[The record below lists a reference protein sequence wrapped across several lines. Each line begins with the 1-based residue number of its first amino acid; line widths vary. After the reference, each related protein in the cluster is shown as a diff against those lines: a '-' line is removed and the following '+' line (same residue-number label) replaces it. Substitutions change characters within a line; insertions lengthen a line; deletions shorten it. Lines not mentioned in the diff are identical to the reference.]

1 MNLLQLMNDVK
12 EEQQKNARINSK
24 FAFVSLKT
32 KDKVSLKKT
41 YAFEQAYS
49 RFHDQLNGIC
59 LLNELRHNNP
69 NKFFKMVARF
79 EEDDSIPLSYANLV
93 LIVDDKEYILNS
105 TTMIKG
111 CEEHPFENDDWLLI
125 YLNSRRT
132 KEGLVYTN
140 LEQSKEFIMPAMVEH
155 AIESYAKRYEIDP
168 KDPTRVYM
176 HSKEKDGRYL

>member
-12 EEQQKNARINSK
+12 EEQQKNAKINKGYVGTS
-24 FAFVSLKT
+24 
-32 KDKVSLKKT
+32 DKARKKLSLKKT

-49 RFHDQLNGIC
+49 SFHHQMTSPYLFQEIKN
-59 LLNELRHNNP
+59 NNP
-69 NKFFKMVARF
+69 DKFCRIVTRF
-79 EEDDSIPLSYANLV
+79 NNYKDICTHADFV
-93 LIVDDKEYILNS
+93 LIVNNNEYLLNR
-105 TTMIKG
+105 TTMLDG
-111 CEEHPFENDDWLLI
+111 FEEYPFENDDWLLI

-140 LEQSKEFIMPAMVEH
+140 LEQSEEFVMPAIVEH

-176 HSKEKDGRYL
+176 HSKEKDDRYL